1 MVCVIACVD
10 IVVSQVFQAPTNIVA
25 NMKNANGMAL
35 DPILWFRA
43 KNLLRQKKTHDII
56 DQQRMNHLFFVCQ
69 AAQDSLVSG

>member
-10 IVVSQVFQAPTNIVA
+10 IVVSQVFQALTNIVA

-43 KNLLRQKKTHDII
+43 KNLLRQKKHMTLLIN
-56 DQQRMNHLFFVCQ
+56 RE
-69 AAQDSLVSG
+69 